1 MAKRTRKGPRVAVSL
16 TVAKIRVLRKS
27 MTVND
32 IAAKFKTTRVTL
44 YRRFGS
50 VLKASTKARRSK

>member
-1 MAKRTRKGPRVAVSL
+1 MAKRSRKGPRVAVSL
-16 TVAKIRVLRKS
+16 TVAKIRTLRKS

-32 IAAKFKTTRVTL
+32 IASKFKTTRVTL

-50 VLKASTKARRSK
+50 VLKDTTKARRSK